1 MVGGSVAL
9 GPHYFL
15 SERKREAFLAKKY
28 GLKMDHY
35 DHLFYIVNR
44 QLDLPTM
51 KSKKND
57 EVDGSLMSDTIKK
70 MKIHFSEIMALV
82 LPNHLEKKFYMKIF
96 FCTSLWMERKC
107 WASQVSSQLNNSQ
120 CGLKMEK

>member
-51 KSKKND
+51 KSKKKMMK
-57 EVDGSLMSDTIKK
+57 LMVLLCLILLKK
-70 MKIHFSEIMALV
+70 
-82 LPNHLEKKFYMKIF
+82 
-96 FCTSLWMERKC
+96 
-107 WASQVSSQLNNSQ
+107 
-120 CGLKMEK
+120 

>member
-44 QLDLPTM
+44 QLDLLPTM
-51 KSKKND
+51 KSKKKMMK
-57 EVDGSLMSDTIKK
+57 LMVLLCLILLKK
-70 MKIHFSEIMALV
+70 
-82 LPNHLEKKFYMKIF
+82 
-96 FCTSLWMERKC
+96 
-107 WASQVSSQLNNSQ
+107 
-120 CGLKMEK
+120 